1 MAKENPDRSGASPP
15 SSHPTTLHPAFPKA
29 LEPYPARHPALP
41 YELAKPANS
50 PVLLA
55 VGAMTGLRRNS
66 PVSQEEKKERI
77 LVLLLFLSPFV
88 KHRQINHGNKI
99 NPLHLAC
106 ALLTSTILLLIS
118 CGPELKINST
128 VSSLLNTTNANPLGS
143 PVFRSRITSTDDT
156 SPYCSK

>member
-55 VGAMTGLRRNS
+55 RS
-66 PVSQEEKKERI
+66 
-77 LVLLLFLSPFV
+77 
-88 KHRQINHGNKI
+88 
-99 NPLHLAC
+99 
-106 ALLTSTILLLIS
+106 
-118 CGPELKINST
+118 
-128 VSSLLNTTNANPLGS
+128 VSSVVCHERPPTNILAASMLDGASVEP
-143 PVFRSRITSTDDT
+143 
-156 SPYCSK
+156 